1 MEGRWT
7 MMKLITVKV
16 DKELASEYRETYLKA
31 FKNKKVSKLT
41 DVEFLRVFVED
52 RLREEIDFLRKEPT

>member
-7 MMKLITVKV
+7 IMKLITVKV
-16 DKELASEYRETYLKA
+16 DKELASEYQETYLKA